1 MSQAIYL
8 TDEQYALLQAAAA
21 ARGQTPEET
30 LNELLT
36 QSLAPSNH
44 TADSEELDA
53 NQVEAEYGP
62 LLRASGILTEE
73 VVPGWYDHHDEAM
86 ADDALDPHED

>member
-36 QSLAPSNH
+36 VYTIVNALTVNLPAVN
-44 TADSEELDA
+44 TV
-53 NQVEAEYGP
+53 QVLVDGKEVETLSGHVD
-62 LLRASGILTEE
+62 LRAPLAKNLSW
-73 VVPGWYDHHDEAM
+73 VQ
-86 ADDALDPHED
+86 